1 MGIFFE
7 TRFYPNISD
16 SKTFI
21 VLSSID
27 RILQFSDLERGWIK
41 AEDLL
46 RIYHEKVS
54 STQLT
59 TNSWVVE
66 TLLSTQGE
74 TMRLPV
80 Y

>member
-1 MGIFFE
+1 MSIFFE
-7 TRFYPNISD
+7 TRFYPNIHD

-27 RILQFSDLERGWIK
+27 RILQFSDMERGWIK

-46 RIYHEKVS
+46 RIHHEKVN